1 MFPCPWNNSFVTVT
15 LNGRSLVLLK
25 SLIFLIFNWGK
36 ISILPKQKQ
45 SHLQSC
51 RLFCQ
56 NHGSEDSSIS
66 KKNLCVSPL
75 PGCLDPSS
83 HPLLSSSF
91 FSIQCGQIFDQCWN
105 YHPASLMGLFSQRLW
120 SHRHCLQMYSN
131 SIVQSLLLLYCGEG
145 KPLLDSNLVFTVRC
159 PGQTNGWYM

>member
-75 PGCLDPSS
+75 PGCLETLLHTLCYLPHFSVSNVAKYLTSVEITTLQVLWGYSAKDYGATGTVSRCTVI
-83 HPLLSSSF
+83 PLYSPF
-91 FSIQCGQIFDQCWN
+91 CYCTVEKG
-105 YHPASLMGLFSQRLW
+105 SL
-120 SHRHCLQMYSN
+120 Y
-131 SIVQSLLLLYCGEG
+131 
-145 KPLLDSNLVFTVRC
+145 
-159 PGQTNGWYM
+159 